1 MLPACVAHKSAS
13 EIAVLAAHLQVS
25 EDPEA
30 NYLTAANL
38 AYCGQTREALR
49 LLKLAVRGNY
59 CSWPAMDSDP
69 FFAGVRIKPE
79 FAGVRAAG
87 MVCQKNFLAARQDGQ
102 QQARR

>member
-59 CSWPAMDSDP
+59 CSWPAML
-69 FFAGVRIKPE
+69 AVVRIKPE
-79 FAGVRAAG
+79 FAGGGAAG
-87 MVCQKNFLAARQDGQ
+87 IVCQRNFLAGRQAGQ
-102 QQARR
+102 QQGRR